1 MPEYV
6 VERIGRALNERK
18 KAINGSR
25 ILVLGVAFKRDID
38 DVRESPSVDVINLL
52 DHDGAVVSY
61 HDPYVSVLEVDG
73 GIKKSVKLTDAALR
87 RADMVVILT
96 DHSAVDYHH
105 VVEQASLVF
114 DSRNATAKVRTGR
127 RKIVKL

>member
-18 KAINGSR
+18 KAVNGSR
-25 ILVLGVAFKRDID
+25 ILVLGVAYKRDID

-52 DHDGAVVSY
+52 DQEGAVVTY
-61 HDPYVSVLEVDG
+61 HDPYVPVLDVDG
-73 GIKKSVKLTDAALR
+73 GIKKSVKLTDAVLKK
-87 RADMVVILT
+87 ADMVVILT
-96 DHSAVDYHH
+96 EHTSVDYHH
-105 VVEQASLVF
+105 VVEQSPLVF